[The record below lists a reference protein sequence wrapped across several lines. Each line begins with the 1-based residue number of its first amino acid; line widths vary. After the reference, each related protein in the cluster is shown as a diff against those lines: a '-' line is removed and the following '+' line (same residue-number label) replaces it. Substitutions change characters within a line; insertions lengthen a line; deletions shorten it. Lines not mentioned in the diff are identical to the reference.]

1 MEFTECICDRIKK
14 EEGLAS
20 EIHSLI
26 LFGSYVRGDF
36 VEGVSDLD
44 FFAVLT
50 GDPEEILPKLTPIVE
65 ECTSGIDKVLL
76 DLPWSHLSEIYDPLN
91 KGFPF
96 KFLTIYQDD
105 FLENH
110 VIVHGKGIEDILPR
124 YDRKELFSWRAE
136 RLLNS
141 LERFKDKTDM
151 LRISAGE
158 VIRLMTL
165 MNGAKS
171 ISKDDIHAT
180 LGRIGDEEALDIF
193 EAYLD
198 GRNLERSND
207 YWVEFITSRIR
218 KSMKGRNEH
227 PELSS
232 YATSL

>member
-1 MEFTECICDRIKK
+1 MDFTECIRDRINQDRD
-14 EEGLAS
+14 LAS
-20 EIHSLI
+20 GIHSLI
-26 LFGSYVRGDF
+26 VFNSYVRGDF

-50 GDPEEILPKLTPIVE
+50 GDPEEIMPRLTPIVE
-65 ECTSGIDKVLL
+65 ECTSGIDKIIL
-76 DLPWSHLSEIYDPLN
+76 DLPWSRLSEIDDPLN

-110 VIVHGKGIEDILPR
+110 VVVYGKGIEDILPR

-141 LERFKDKTDM
+141 PERFKDKPNM

-158 VIRLMTL
+158 VIRLMAL
-165 MNGAKS
+165 INDAKS

-180 LGRIGDEEALDIF
+180 LERIGDEEALEIF
-193 EAYLD
+193 EAYLE
-198 GRNLERSND
+198 GRKLERPRE
-207 YWVEFITSRIR
+207 YWAEFITSRVR
-218 KSMKGRNEH
+218 KYLE
-227 PELSS
+227 E
-232 YATSL
+232 

>member
-1 MEFTECICDRIKK
+1 MDFIECIRDRIN
-14 EEGLAS
+14 EDGDLVLG
-20 EIHSLI
+20 IHSLI
-26 LFGSYVRGDF
+26 LYNSYVRGDF

-50 GDPEEILPKLTPIVE
+50 GNPEEIMPRLTPIVE

-76 DLPWSHLSEIYDPLN
+76 DLPWSRLSEIYDPLN

-105 FLENH
+105 FLENQV
-110 VIVHGKGIEDILPR
+110 VIYGKGIEDMLPR
-124 YDRKELFSWRAE
+124 YARKELFRWRAE

-141 LERFKDKTDM
+141 PERFKDKTDM

-158 VIRLMTL
+158 VIRLMAL

-171 ISKDDIHAT
+171 ISKGDIRAT
-180 LGRIGDEEALDIF
+180 LERIGDEEALEIF
-193 EAYLD
+193 EAYLN

-207 YWVEFITSRIR
+207 YWVEFIISRIR
-218 KSMKGRNEH
+218 KSKKRRNEH
-227 PELSS
+227 SELSRC
-232 YATSL
+232 ATSL